1 MNPMAT
7 ILSAVVASA
16 AAAPSGIANDPLWN
30 AGALPAGV
38 VAGHGVVGA
47 VAGPAAIGYA
57 GIAAAP
63 AAIGLAGIAAAPAIA
78 AAPVAVAAPAVV
90 AAAPVA
96 PIHEHGPVSVP
107 APYSTSVQAPAT
119 SSVHQPPQQVSK
131 QVHYGTQTYVA
142 GYNTQVLKPVIPK
155 INIAVPT
162 ALKGTQSVTAPIVN
176 TAVENYVVNE
186 PVHVEKPYAVP
197 YDVVKHVEQVV
208 EVPTPVHVQKPYN
221 VPVPVPVRG
230 QDIVKVTR
238 TQPIVKHTHH
248 NAVAPAVHINA
259 GVAPVAAVGYAAAPA
274 IAAAPAVGIAGYGA
288 VAAAPAVGI
297 AGIAGHGVVAG
308 AYADPLWNAHA
319 LPAAV
324 EH

>member
-38 VAGHGVVGA
+38 VAGA
-47 VAGPAAIGYA
+47 VAPATIGYA

-63 AAIGLAGIAAAPAIA
+63 AVVAAAP
-78 AAPVAVAAPAVV
+78 VAAPAVV

-142 GYNTQVLKPVIPK
+142 GYNPQVLKPVIPK

-238 TQPIVKHTHH
+238 TEPIVKHTHH
-248 NAVAPAVHINA
+248 HAVAPAVHVNA

-274 IAAAPAVGIAGYGA
+274 IAAAPAVGIAAAPA
-288 VAAAPAVGI
+288 VGIAAAPAVGI

>member
-38 VAGHGVVGA
+38 VAGA
-47 VAGPAAIGYA
+47 VAPAAIGYA

-63 AAIGLAGIAAAPAIA
+63 AVVA

-176 TAVENYVVNE
+176 TAVENYV
-186 PVHVEKPYAVP
+186 
-197 YDVVKHVEQVV
+197 D
-208 EVPTPVHVQKPYN
+208 N

-238 TQPIVKHTHH
+238 TEPIVKHTHH
-248 NAVAPAVHINA
+248 HAVAPAVHVNA

-274 IAAAPAVGIAGYGA
+274 I
-288 VAAAPAVGI
+288 AAAPAVGI

>member
-1 MNPMAT
+1 M
-7 ILSAVVASA
+7 
-16 AAAPSGIANDPLWN
+16 G
-30 AGALPAGV
+30 
-38 VAGHGVVGA
+38 
-47 VAGPAAIGYA
+47 
-57 GIAAAP
+57 
-63 AAIGLAGIAAAPAIA
+63 
-78 AAPVAVAAPAVV
+78 
-90 AAAPVA
+90 
-96 PIHEHGPVSVP
+96 HEHGPVSVP

-119 SSVHQPPQQVSK
+119 SAVHQPPQQVSK

-221 VPVPVPVRG
+221 VPVPVPAHC
-230 QDIVKVTR
+230 QAPPPTPWP
-238 TQPIVKHTHH
+238 QPSTLTLVSPPSPLSDT
-248 NAVAPAVHINA
+248 PL
-259 GVAPVAAVGYAAAPA
+259 PP

>member
-1 MNPMAT
+1 
-7 ILSAVVASA
+7 VASA

-38 VAGHGVVGA
+38 VAGA
-47 VAGPAAIGYA
+47 VAPAAIGY
-57 GIAAAP
+57 
-63 AAIGLAGIAAAPAIA
+63 AGIAAAPAIA
-78 AAPVAVAAPAVV
+78 AAPVAVAAPVV

-238 TQPIVKHTHH
+238 TEPIVKHTHH
-248 NAVAPAVHINA
+248 HAVAPAVHVNA

-274 IAAAPAVGIAGYGA
+274 IAAAPAVGI
-288 VAAAPAVGI
+288 AAAPAVGI

>member
-1 MNPMAT
+1 MGKLGYYCSTLDTMTHPTPFIILVLIDCNLYFQAT

-38 VAGHGVVGA
+38 VAGA
-47 VAGPAAIGYA
+47 VAPAAIGYA
-57 GIAAAP
+57 GIA
-63 AAIGLAGIAAAPAIA
+63 
-78 AAPVAVAAPAVV
+78 AAPAVV

-197 YDVVKHVEQVV
+197 YDVVKHAEQVV
-208 EVPTPVHVQKPYN
+208 QVPSADETGTTLEEILAIARSQ
-221 VPVPVPVRG
+221 
-230 QDIVKVTR
+230 
-238 TQPIVKHTHH
+238 QPDECDC
-248 NAVAPAVHINA
+248 
-259 GVAPVAAVGYAAAPA
+259 AAVCVDDDSADSE
-274 IAAAPAVGIAGYGA
+274 GINYFIFYKVLDKYYLLCQGPMG
-288 VAAAPAVGI
+288 PSSQTS
-297 AGIAGHGVVAG
+297 
-308 AYADPLWNAHA
+308 
-319 LPAAV
+319 
-324 EH
+324 